1 MIDHH
6 RRIAL
11 LDSNVL
17 ASITLTDVF
26 VQLAVDDLFNAKWTM
41 DIHREWIAAVRKFRP
56 SLDPTRL
63 EHRRRQ
69 MDAKTREAL
78 ITGYES
84 QIDDLTLPDMNDRHV
99 LAAAIHGR
107 CEFIVTRNLKHFPAK
122 ALSTH
127 GIKAQHP
134 DTFLTHLLR
143 QNTLMFCAALRK
155 VRFRAKN
162 PPIEVEDFLI
172 RLLNEGLIQTTRELK
187 FESRLL
193 L

>member
-26 VQLAVDDLFNAKWTM
+26 VQLAVDDVFIAKWTM
-41 DIHREWIAAVRKFRP
+41 DIHREWISAVRKFRP
-56 SLDPTRL
+56 SLDPQRL
-63 EHRRRQ
+63 ERRRRQ

-84 QIDDLTLPDMNDRHV
+84 RIDDLTLPDMNDRHV

-107 CEFIVTRNLKHFPAK
+107 CELIVTRNLKDFPAT

-127 GIKAQHP
+127 GIKAIHP
-134 DTFLTHLLR
+134 DAFLTDLLR
-143 QNTLMFCAALRK
+143 RNTLMFCEALRK
-155 VRFRAKN
+155 VRIRAMN
-162 PPIEVEDFLI
+162 PPIDVEDFLT
-172 RLLNEGLIQTTRELK
+172 RLLDEGLIQTARELK